1 MPVRG
6 PRSTTERPVPVVDS
20 INLESDFGALKS
32 VALYPVKRP
41 LDLDFTFSAKAPC
54 FPPHSTVMLKGNMR
68 KRLDELKFGDI
79 VQDSPT
85 TFSVYYHDMA
95 YNHRHL
101 SNQMYVSIKTEN
113 GYNITLSTSHMIQIG
128 NGSFIEA
135 EYIEPE
141 KMHLITETGL
151 SKVLSISKEF
161 HSKHYSPYTY
171 SGTIMVDGIL
181 ASCYAV
187 TSGYEKMDTH
197 ARQHAMNRLPRLS
210 HQLGFPMSITRWLS
224 QSSIRRYL
232 SPSNFAEFCIAATQK
247 FWEL

>member
-1 MPVRG
+1 M
-6 PRSTTERPVPVVDS
+6 EK
-20 INLESDFGALKS
+20 SDFGALKS

-41 LDLDFTFSAKAPC
+41 LEWDFTFIDRFYNIAPC
-54 FPPHSTVMLKGNMR
+54 FPPHSTVMLKGSIR
-68 KRLDELKFGDI
+68 KRLDELKLGDI

-85 TFSVYYHDMA
+85 TFSVYYHDKA
-95 YNHRHL
+95 YDHRHL

-113 GYNITLSTSHMIQIG
+113 GYNITLSISHMIQIG
-128 NGSFIEA
+128 NSSFIEA
-135 EYIEPE
+135 KYVEPE
-141 KMHLITETGL
+141 KMYLITESGL

-197 ARQHAMNRLPRLS
+197 ARQHAMNVLPRLS
-210 HQLGFPMSITRWLS
+210 HQLGFPMSLTRLLL
-224 QSSIRRYL
+224 QTPIRRYL
-232 SPSNFAEFCIAATQK
+232 SPNNFAEFCVTATQK
-247 FWEL
+247 IWGAVKMFFLNIFD